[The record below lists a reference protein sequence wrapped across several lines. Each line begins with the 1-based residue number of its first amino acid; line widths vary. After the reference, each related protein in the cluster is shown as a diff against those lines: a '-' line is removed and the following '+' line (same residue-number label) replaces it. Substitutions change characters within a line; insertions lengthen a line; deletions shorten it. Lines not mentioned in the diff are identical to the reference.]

1 VTPESSGWQ
10 VRRAKGRRIYTGLSR
25 GQVER
30 ALRSGK
36 LTPEDL
42 ALPPG
47 QDRWMQVTVALVHTG
62 EEVPAAATP
71 ISTSATRAESIAD
84 WAPMEKE
91 GRLIKPEVEDED
103 PADIDMTPMIDV
115 TTLLLIFF
123 LVGGV
128 FMLQASIDLPKA
140 KSGSPET
147 PAQIKPVGI
156 LIDLAPKESLGG
168 TIAFEDKRTEFI
180 ALDDFVQS
188 FKAKLTE
195 GAPDIKYRN
204 EAMIRAHRDVPFGLV
219 RQVMAK
225 LTEAGAARIAVAVE
239 ESRDS
244 KPAGEPG
251 KEETP

>member
-1 VTPESSGWQ
+1 MTPESSGWQ

-47 QDRWMQVTVALVHTG
+47 EDRWMQVTVALVHTG
-62 EEVPAAATP
+62 EEAPAPAQP
-71 ISTSATRAESIAD
+71 NRPDVFVAE
-84 WAPMEKE
+84 WAPMERE

-147 PAQIKPVGI
+147 PAQIKPVSI

-188 FKAKLTE
+188 FKDKLTE
-195 GAPDIKYRN
+195 GAPDVKYRN

-239 ESRDS
+239 ESRDRN
-244 KPAGEPG
+244 PAGEPG
-251 KEETP
+251 KEESR

>member
-1 VTPESSGWQ
+1 MTPESSGWQ

-36 LTPEDL
+36 LMPEDL

-47 QDRWMQVTVALVHTG
+47 EVRWMQVTVALVHTG
-62 EEVPAAATP
+62 EEAPAAAP
-71 ISTSATRAESIAD
+71 PAKAEVSVAE

-147 PAQIKPVGI
+147 PAQIRPVGI

-188 FKAKLTE
+188 FKDKLTE
-195 GAPDIKYRN
+195 GAPDVKYRN

-239 ESRDS
+239 ESRDRQ
-244 KPAGEPG
+244 PTGEPG
-251 KEETP
+251 KEATP

>member
-1 VTPESSGWQ
+1 MPDTGGWQ

-47 QDRWMQVTVALVHTG
+47 SNRWMNVTVALVHSG
-62 EEVPAAATP
+62 EEVVAPTAAAATAP
-71 ISTSATRAESIAD
+71 GRPQVTAAE

-91 GRLIKPEVEDED
+91 GRLIKSEIEDED

-180 ALDDFVQS
+180 AIDDFVQS
-188 FKAKLTE
+188 FKDKLTE
-195 GAPDIKYRN
+195 GAPDVKYRN

-225 LTEAGAARIAVAVE
+225 LTEAGAVRIAVAVE
-239 ESRDS
+239 ESRDRN
-244 KPAGEPG
+244 PAGEPG